1 MTDVKCSRDYHY
13 EEESRWMTLLERWGM
28 AMMMMMMMETEEV
41 MVVMGEDMDGMEDM
55 TGVAELLQEEVED

>member
-1 MTDVKCSRDYHY
+1 MTDVKCSRDYYY

-28 AMMMMMMMETEEV
+28 AMVMMMMMEIEEV
-41 MVVMGEDMDGMEDM
+41 MVVTGEDMDGMEDM

>member
-1 MTDVKCSRDYHY
+1 MTDVKCSRDYYY

-28 AMMMMMMMETEEV
+28 AMVMMMMMETEEV

-55 TGVAELLQEEVED
+55 TGVAVLLQEEVED

>member
-1 MTDVKCSRDYHY
+1 
-13 EEESRWMTLLERWGM
+13 MTLLERWGM
-28 AMMMMMMMETEEV
+28 AMVMMMMMETEEV